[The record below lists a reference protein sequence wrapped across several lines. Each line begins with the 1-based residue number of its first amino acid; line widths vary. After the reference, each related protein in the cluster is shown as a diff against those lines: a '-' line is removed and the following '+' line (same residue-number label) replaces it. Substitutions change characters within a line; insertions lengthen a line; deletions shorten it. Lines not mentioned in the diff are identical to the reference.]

1 MQLIVARMDPFI
13 HSLAPAQYPTAYQ
26 SIHQSITVNTPRWT
40 ETIVICPSHAQ
51 STLQSYSIPTDLPLK
66 SRRQKNKHL
75 LPVKSEING
84 ATQGPSIPSSCMHV
98 IHTMKIQKLSTKH
111 ALAWLEKKAKVT
123 ENPKHHGT
131 DRLEPRRNNRQLNYK
146 HHPFTLPQSLSKTAR
161 GVLSYVASEWTDR
174 VWK

>member
-111 ALAWLEKKAKVT
+111 ALAWPEKKQRSQRNRST
-123 ENPKHHGT
+123 TGLT
-131 DRLEPRRNNRQLNYK
+131 DSSQDGITDSSIINIIHPLCLNRCQK
-146 HHPFTLPQSLSKTAR
+146 RQGEFCR
-161 GVLSYVASEWTDR
+161 M
-174 VWK
+174 